1 MLRKLK
7 IKFVCINMAIV
18 FVMLIAILGM
28 VIGFTAESLEQ
39 NNISIM
45 RNIAGAPF
53 KIEKPDAPP
62 GKMKADFFTVMLYD
76 NGSFD
81 VGGSDFYD
89 LSDTDFITGLLEKVS
104 SSGKSVDVIP
114 EFELRFLKAE
124 KREGTM
130 LVFSDI
136 SGETET
142 VQNLVINC
150 AVIGIFSFFLFFG
163 ISILLSGW
171 AVKPV
176 EKAWSQQK
184 QFVADASHELKTPL
198 TVIMTNAELLQG
210 EGSPEEKKRFSENIL
225 CMSKRMR
232 GLVENLLELA
242 RADNGTIKTAFEKI
256 NFSDIVYESVLTFEP
271 LCFESGKNFYYK
283 IDKDI
288 ILNGSPEHLKRIG
301 PILFDNALKYSF
313 PETDIHVELIKK
325 ERFCVLSV
333 KSKGEHIEKED
344 LRKIF
349 KRFYRVDK
357 SRTNG
362 KSYGLGLSIAESI
375 VSAHRGR
382 IRAESKENENTFRVM
397 LPL

>member
-1 MLRKLK
+1 
-7 IKFVCINMAIV
+7 MAIV

-45 RNIAGAPF
+45 QNIAGAPF

-150 AVIGIFSFFLFFG
+150 AVIGIFSFLLFFG

-210 EGSPEEKKRFSENIL
+210 K
-225 CMSKRMR
+225 
-232 GLVENLLELA
+232 A
-242 RADNGTIKTAFEKI
+242 
-256 NFSDIVYESVLTFEP
+256 
-271 LCFESGKNFYYK
+271 
-283 IDKDI
+283 
-288 ILNGSPEHLKRIG
+288 
-301 PILFDNALKYSF
+301 
-313 PETDIHVELIKK
+313 
-325 ERFCVLSV
+325 
-333 KSKGEHIEKED
+333 
-344 LRKIF
+344 LRK
-349 KRFYRVDK
+349 KK
-357 SRTNG
+357 SVFQKISSVCQSG
-362 KSYGLGLSIAESI
+362 
-375 VSAHRGR
+375 
-382 IRAESKENENTFRVM
+382 
-397 LPL
+397 